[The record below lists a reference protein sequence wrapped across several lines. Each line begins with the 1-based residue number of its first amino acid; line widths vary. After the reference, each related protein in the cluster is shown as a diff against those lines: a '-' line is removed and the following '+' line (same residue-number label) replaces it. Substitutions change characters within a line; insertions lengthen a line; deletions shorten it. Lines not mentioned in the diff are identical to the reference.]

1 MQRIKSLFYE
11 NQQIYG
17 SYRIHKMLEREG
29 LFYSRSYVGFLMRE
43 MNLKSILKRKY
54 IVTTDSKHALPIA
67 MNVLERNFSSLVPGK
82 NGYLILPI
90 FG

>member
-11 NQQIYG
+11 NQQIYE

-67 MNVLERNFSSLVPGK
+67 MNVLERTLAVWCQGK